1 MSELQPP
8 RYCPERSL
16 PERAFIPGRGP
27 KPASESQLA
36 PYRAA
41 ERWRDNE
48 AYLWGVDLYNH
59 GFAWEAH
66 EAWEDL
72 WRAAKHDEAQATFLQ
87 GLIQCAAARV
97 KMSMGDAAA
106 TRRLLERGLKRLASV
121 REQQGDRYMG
131 LDLARYL
138 AEHAQANASFPALWL
153 IAS

>member
-8 RYCPERSL
+8 RYCPDRSL
-16 PERAFIPGRGP
+16 PERAFIPGRER
-27 KPASESQLA
+27 KPAPESQRA
-36 PYRAA
+36 PYLAA

-138 AEHAQANASFPALWL
+138 AEHAQANASFPVLWL
-153 IAS
+153 IAP